1 MSPRPSPPADG
12 PDVPR
17 AGSQLA
23 WRWAWL
29 GAGTRKSFAQVFGW
43 VLGDIL
49 QDDELLQVFKV
60 FAQWLRAGEY
70 RDVAKILPM
79 FSPSQGC
86 QDLFRIKSDVHVGK
100 SLAWELLSGGTKL

>member
-1 MSPRPSPPADG
+1 MSPWLSPPADV

-29 GAGTRKSFAQVFGW
+29 GGGTGKSFAQLFGW
-43 VLGDIL
+43 VLGDVL

-60 FAQWLRAGEY
+60 FEQWLRAGEY

-79 FSPSQGC
+79 FSPGQGC
-86 QDLFRIKSDVHVGK
+86 QDLFPMKSGVHVGK